1 MEVRNHS
8 RIFACLAAGGR
19 FLGAFININHFV
31 SSILVGIFDSQGC
44 VEKLTII
51 KERDDRCD
59 NQTFVKS
66 LSEQSVSQMNRIP
79 NKGR

>member
-19 FLGAFININHFV
+19 FLGAFTNINHFV
-31 SSILVGIFDSQGC
+31 SSILVDIFDSQGC
-44 VEKLTII
+44 VGELTII

-59 NQTFVKS
+59 NHTLVKS
-66 LSEQSVSQMNRIP
+66 LSEKCVS
-79 NKGR
+79 